1 MKPSTNVNNLQL
13 IQENM
18 YALYKMTSAELD
30 PLLGQTY
37 HRKEVGRA
45 GVVYRET
52 YACVVKVTP
61 SDALRLYNRQYNEL
75 ALTWH
80 KELSPAYPEW
90 LCLTVYSIDDGW
102 WRAILP
108 ITEQPLSLLW
118 SSILDVLRLTGQTFD
133 WGNWERLSH
142 KYFLQITKE
151 LGATDYDYD

>member
-1 MKPSTNVNNLQL
+1 MTDLNSNLQL

-18 YALYKMTSAELD
+18 YNLYKMTPTELD

-37 HRKEVGRA
+37 HRKEVGKS

-75 ALTWH
+75 ALTRHNLGGGRHQEPWQ
-80 KELSPAYPEW
+80 
-90 LCLTVYSIDDGW
+90 CLTVYSIDDGW

-118 SSILDVLRLTGQTFD
+118 SSILDVLKPTHQVFD
-133 WGNWERLSH
+133 WDNWERLRY
-142 KYFLQITKE
+142 KYFLEITE
-151 LGATDYDYD
+151 ALGATEYDYD

>member
-1 MKPSTNVNNLQL
+1 MSNLQL
-13 IQENM
+13 IEENM
-18 YALYKMTSAELD
+18 YNLYTMSPEELD

-37 HRKEVGRA
+37 HRKRIGNS
-45 GVVYRET
+45 GDVYSET

-80 KELSPAYPEW
+80 KELSPKYPAW
-90 LCLTVYSIDDGW
+90 QCLTLYSIDDGW

-118 SSILDVLRLTGQTFD
+118 SSILNVLRPTGKPFD
-133 WGNWERLSH
+133 WDNWEKLTH

-151 LGATDYDYD
+151 LGATEYDYG